1 MTSHFKPTAVALLL
15 AIAAASPSLAQQSD
29 RVRTRAGT
37 QSGKI
42 TKITPLE
49 VTVERGRNTTGVA
62 VNEIES
68 VQFGGEPSEL
78 SQARV
83 NARNGGYKLA
93 LEKLQ
98 GLDASSLTSDYMKA
112 DAQFYKAFCQA
123 KLALLGES
131 DLSVAGRSLG
141 QFVRANKTSHHFLA
155 ANELLGDLLASA
167 GRYAQAAK
175 YYAILGKAPFPDYE
189 ARASVLLAK
198 ALQAQEKH
206 AEAITRF
213 DQALAVQDDSPAAKA
228 QRQAA
233 QLGKAVS
240 LAATGDVERGLADIQ
255 SVLDD
260 CDPSEERLLASA
272 YNALGSCYLQAGK
285 KKDALYAFLH
295 VDLIF
300 PGVAEAH
307 AEALFHLATLWGD
320 VGKRGKARAARGK
333 LESRYASTRWAKQL

>member
-1 MTSHFKPTAVALLL
+1 MTTLPKPLSAALLL
-15 AIAAASPSLAQQSD
+15 AIAAAAPCLAQSD
-29 RVRTRAGT
+29 RVRTRSGT
-37 QSGKI
+37 ESGKI

-49 VTVERGRNTTGVA
+49 VTIERGRKTTAVK

-68 VQFGGEPSEL
+68 LQFGGEPSEL

-93 LEKLQ
+93 MEKLAA
-98 GLDASSLTSDYMKA
+98 LDASSLSNPFVKA

-123 KLALLGES
+123 KLALLGDAS
-131 DLSVAGRSLG
+131 LSVAGRGLNDFLRQNPRSY
-141 QFVRANKTSHHFLA
+141 HYLA

-167 GRYAQAAK
+167 GRYPQAAE
-175 YYAILGKAPFPDYE
+175 YYKRLGKAPFPDFKV
-189 ARASVLLAK
+189 RAGVLLGK
-198 ALQAQEKH
+198 TLQSQDKH
-206 AEAITRF
+206 AEAIKQF
-213 DQALAVQDDSPAAKA
+213 DAALAIQDDGAAAKA

-240 LAATGDVERGLADIQ
+240 LAATGDVKQGLADIQ
-255 SVLDD
+255 SVLND
-260 CDPSEERLLASA
+260 CDPAEEQLLASA

-300 PGVAEAH
+300 PSVAEAH
-307 AEALFHLATLWGD
+307 AESLFNLATLWEE
-320 VGKRGKARAARGK
+320 VGKAGKAREARNE
-333 LESRYASTRWAKQL
+333 LQSRYAASTWAKRL